1 MLDDDDFVDA
11 IKEIINGQK
20 MCAEYA
26 VKTAGNNQ
34 AAVALENLGKEDIH
48 LVCYNFMPV
57 FDWTRTELEKH
68 DEVKKKAVA
77 ERVRQLF

>member
-1 MLDDDDFVDA
+1 MMLDDDDFVDA

-34 AAVALENLGKEDIH
+34 AAVFAAMDDPYLQARSADAGH
-48 LVCYNFMPV
+48 CAGHAGHSAG
-57 FDWTRTELEKH
+57 WTTLPAGH
-68 DEVKKKAVA
+68 
-77 ERVRQLF
+77 